1 MIWAKCATPDHLVV
15 VLLPYLAPLSFVR
28 ATHLSPLQLEPRYR
42 TSRLPQKTARRPGG
56 SLRSNTC
63 SKQRAALFA
72 SLFLCSLLGEVM
84 DASPRTAIATIWDGD
99 HRLACG
105 IPLWCQGARLLS
117 QQIPRSQI
125 VLLSQQPSEDC
136 TEATVVWSE
145 ETAAAA
151 AAYVASHVLRRS
163 EVQTAL
169 LKFAMFSLSFDL
181 VLQVRDGAALSTVP
195 PMASPCARRC
205 TVQHCSHGTCT
216 TPPGRHRRR
225 PHAGVPPLPHRRVEP
240 AHRRLHGLRLPLR
253 RRARPQLACQRRRVA
268 CQAAPLAIPRGANPN
283 ALTLTLS
290 RRP

>member
-1 MIWAKCATPDHLVV
+1 
-15 VLLPYLAPLSFVR
+15 
-28 ATHLSPLQLEPRYR
+28 
-42 TSRLPQKTARRPGG
+42 
-56 SLRSNTC
+56 
-63 SKQRAALFA
+63 
-72 SLFLCSLLGEVM
+72 M

-181 VLQVRDGAALSTVP
+181 VLQVRDGAALSTVRP
-195 PMASPCARRC
+195 WHLHVRGAAQCSIAPMEPAHNPL
-205 TVQHCSHGTCT
+205 
-216 TPPGRHRRR
+216 GRHRRR
-225 PHAGVPPLPHRRVEP
+225 PHARVPPLPHRRVEP

-253 RRARPQLACQRRRVA
+253 RRARPQLARQRRRVA
-268 CQAAPLAIPRGANPN
+268 RQAAPLAIPRGANPN
-283 ALTLTLS
+283 AHPNPITPTLTPTLTLTLTLTPTS
-290 RRP
+290 WP